1 MTTNRKHDTPLA
13 MRLRIDRRA
22 AGLTQKQVCNRIDI
36 VTTQLSS
43 WENATYRPNLEN
55 VLALAEVYGQDPME
69 YVTLLK
75 ASPSSGRAGERARKY
90 RAQIAERGS
99 TREIPD
105 PDAHGAMRVD
115 DAAGELPS
123 PVRRRRANG
132 PARG

>member
-22 AGLTQKQVCNRIDI
+22 AGLTQKQVCNRIDL

-99 TREIPD
+99 TREITD
-105 PDAHGAMRVD
+105 TDTRGAMRVEE
-115 DAAGELPS
+115 AAGELPT